1 MSSLVRNIVDSGS
14 PLRLAPPRDGKRSRE
29 APLLYTERDMSDAV
43 RQAVQRGRE
52 EAAQEAEAYVR
63 RLDRNVESALEA
75 VGYLLEGLEAARR
88 DMLDLASRELI
99 ELALMVAR
107 SVVGSEIELR
117 PESIQPVV
125 DELLEELRDAE
136 RVTIR
141 VHPDTLHL
149 LQKQGAAV
157 SDDRVRWVADV
168 GLGTADARV
177 DSDRGG
183 WDAAVETR
191 WARVADAVRAART
204 TQVLEEADNAAR
216 ERGEAAEDEEEDAA

>member
-1 MSSLVRNIVDSGS
+1 MSSLVRNIVDSGG
-14 PLRLAPPRDGKRSRE
+14 PLRLAAPREGKRSRE

-75 VGYLLEGLEAARR
+75 VGYLLEGLESVRR
-88 DMLDLASRELI
+88 EMLDVSSKEI
-99 ELALMVAR
+99 VELALVVAR

-117 PESIQPVV
+117 PESIDDVI
-125 DELLEELRDAE
+125 EGLLEELRDAE

-141 VHPDTLHL
+141 LHPDTLHL

-157 SDDRVRWVADV
+157 SDDRVRWVADA

-191 WARVADAVRAART
+191 WNRIADAVRNARGA
-204 TQVLEEADNAAR
+204 QVLAEADAAAR
-216 ERGEAAEDEEEDAA
+216 ERGDEALDEEEDAA